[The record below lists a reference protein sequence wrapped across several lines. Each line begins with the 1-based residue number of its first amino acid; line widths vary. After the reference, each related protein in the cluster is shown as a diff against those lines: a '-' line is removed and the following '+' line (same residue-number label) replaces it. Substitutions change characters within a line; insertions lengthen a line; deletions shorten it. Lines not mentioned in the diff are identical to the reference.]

1 MKWTIGI
8 VTFILAAAC
17 AAAGCQ
23 LLLPDFSI
31 RDGGGGED
39 APYPDEDAF
48 SPDNGTPD
56 LTEISLELVWVPIQE
71 GSFNMGCAV
80 ETECFSFGQPQ
91 HQVNVPDFEMTET
104 EITQAQY
111 ESATGY
117 NPSSHLS
124 CPDCPV
130 EQVSWQRAKDFCAAL
145 GARLPSEAEWEYAA
159 RGGSTGAYYC
169 GEEST
174 CLDEIA
180 WYFNNSG
187 SATGFGLY
195 DVTGNVWEWVEDC
208 WNESYTGAPDDG
220 GPWEE
225 GDCTSRVMRGCDY
238 ADDDPDCLMTW
249 WRHGIDPGS
258 EFTSLGFRCAR

>member
-56 LTEISLELVWVPIQE
+56 
-71 GSFNMGCAV
+71 
-80 ETECFSFGQPQ
+80 
-91 HQVNVPDFEMTET
+91 
-104 EITQAQY
+104 QY

-187 SATGFGLY
+187 SATHPVRQKTPNGFGLY